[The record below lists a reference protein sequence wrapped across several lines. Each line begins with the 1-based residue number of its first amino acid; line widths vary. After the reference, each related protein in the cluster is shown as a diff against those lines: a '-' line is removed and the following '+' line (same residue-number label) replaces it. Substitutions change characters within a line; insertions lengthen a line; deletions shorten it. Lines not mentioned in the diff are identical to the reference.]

1 MDSLLLSIC
10 TKEKIIEVIFLKQ
23 LKNSYVLNTRCFLL
37 AFCFSALSFVS
48 QNDPQAQ
55 NSFINQETQQTI
67 DQWDIKYPSLEF
79 HSSFKPYISSTLQN
93 FSDTSIHYA
102 HYAIKNFFLSK
113 TFNEGPTKRNQYSF
127 QVLPL
132 IDLQGGYDVLT
143 SKLLLETIGGVHTK
157 LNINNDFTFALTAI
171 GGKVSYPNFID
182 TTIQTTGL
190 IPGLGRAFKNSDG
203 SYGFSNVTGYVSYS
217 PNKIFNFQAGK
228 DKHFIGD
235 GYRSLLLSDFSNSNP
250 YVGINANIWRIQY
263 NVWYSWMKDF
273 SRYDGSQK
281 SLQNK
286 YGTFHYLSFNAFKE
300 LNISF
305 FENVV
310 WQGTDTNRVRTF
322 DVNYLN
328 PIVFY
333 RPQEYSVGS
342 PDNSMM
348 GLNFSA
354 KLFGSLKIYA
364 QAVADEFYLKEI
376 RARKGWWANKQGW
389 QFGAKYINAFKIKG
403 LTMQV
408 EYNQV
413 RPYTYSHGS
422 VQQNY
427 ANYGQPLA
435 HPFGANFKEYLGFLS
450 YRANRWMISFQGL
463 SATIGMDTLNSNL
476 GQNIFLSYTTRPYEY
491 GHKTTQGNKRKLMQS
506 DIKFTY
512 YLIPQMN
519 LRLEVGYIQRSMKD
533 DLGYVLQSPYVYLGI
548 KTSIHQFYRDY

>member
-1 MDSLLLSIC
+1 MQSFCLSL
-10 TKEKIIEVIFLKQ
+10 
-23 LKNSYVLNTRCFLL
+23 CFFYT
-37 AFCFSALSFVS
+37 ATTFA
-48 QNDPQAQ
+48 QNDPEAQ
-55 NSFINQETQQTI
+55 NLFINSETQYSI
-67 DQWDIKYPSLEF
+67 DQWNIKTPELEF
-79 HSSFKPYISSTLQN
+79 HSSFKPYLSSSIRT
-93 FSDTSIHYA
+93 FSDSSIHFS
-102 HYAIKNFFLSK
+102 HHPIKNYFLSK
-113 TFNEGPTKRNQYSF
+113 TFNEGPDKHNQYGL
-127 QVLPL
+127 QVLPI
-132 IDLQGGYDVLT
+132 IDLQLGYDMLY
-143 SKLLLETIGGVHTK
+143 SKVVTETFGGVHTK

-171 GGKVSYPNFID
+171 GGRVTYPGFID

-190 IPGLGRAFKNSDG
+190 IPGLGRGFKNRDG
-203 SYGFSNVTGYVSYS
+203 SYSFSNLSGYLSYS
-217 PNKIFNFQAGK
+217 PNKTFNFQLGK

-235 GYRSLLLSDFSNSNP
+235 GYRSLLLSDFSNNNP
-250 YVGINANIWRIQY
+250 YFGFNANIWRIQY
-263 NVWYSWMKDF
+263 NVWYSWMQDF

-286 YGTFHYLSFNAFKE
+286 YGTFHYLSFNALKE
-300 LNISF
+300 FNISF

-348 GLNFSA
+348 GLNASA
-354 KLFGSLKIYA
+354 KLFGNLKLYA
-364 QAVADEFYLKEI
+364 QAVADEFFLKEI
-376 RARKGWWANKQGW
+376 KSRRGWWANKQGW
-389 QFGAKYINAFKIKG
+389 QFGMKYINAFKVKG
-403 LTMQV
+403 LTLQI

-427 ANYGQPLA
+427 ANYGQALA

-450 YRANRWMISFQGL
+450 YRANRWMLSFQGL
-463 SATIGMDTLNSNL
+463 TAEIGMDSLGVNL
-476 GQNIFLSYTTRPYEY
+476 GQNIFTSYTTRPREY
-491 GHKTTQGNKRKLMQS
+491 GHKTTQGNKRNLMQS

-512 YLIPQMN
+512 YLVPQMN
-519 LRLEVGYIQRSMKD
+519 LRLEVGYIQRSISD
-533 DLGYVLQSPYVYLGI
+533 DRFYRLQSPYIYVGI

>member
-1 MDSLLLSIC
+1 MYLLLPIHAQ
-10 TKEKIIEVIFLKQ
+10 TE
-23 LKNSYVLNTRCFLL
+23 
-37 AFCFSALSFVS
+37 
-48 QNDPQAQ
+48 PQAQ
-55 NSFINQETQQTI
+55 NSFINPETQQSI
-67 DQWDIKYPSLEF
+67 DYWNIKTPDFEF
-79 HSSFKPYISSTLQN
+79 HSSFKPYLFSTLQN
-93 FSDTSIHYA
+93 FSDTSVKFSH
-102 HYAIKNFFLSK
+102 HPIKNFFLSK
-113 TFNEGPTKRNQYSF
+113 TFNEGPNKRNQYNI
-127 QVLPL
+127 QVLPI
-132 IDLQGGYDVLT
+132 IDLQAGYDIL
-143 SKLLLETIGGVHTK
+143 SSGILSETIGGAHAK

-171 GGKVSYPNFID
+171 GGRVSYPGFID
-182 TTIQTTGL
+182 TTIQTTAL

-203 SYGFSNVTGYVSYS
+203 SYNFSNVTGYVSYS
-217 PNKIFNFQAGK
+217 PNKIFNVQLGN

-250 YVGINANIWRIQY
+250 YFGINTNIWRIQY

-286 YGTFHYLSFNAFKE
+286 FGTFHYLSINILKE

-305 FENVV
+305 FENIV

-342 PDNSMM
+342 ADNSMM
-348 GLNFSA
+348 GLNISGKMFGCL
-354 KLFGSLKIYA
+354 KLYA
-364 QAVADEFYLKEI
+364 QAVADEFFLKEI
-376 RARKGWWANKQGW
+376 RAKKGWWANKQGW
-389 QFGAKYINAFKIKG
+389 QFGAKYINALKVKG
-403 LTMQV
+403 LTLQV
-408 EYNQV
+408 EYNEV

-427 ANYGQPLA
+427 ANYGQALA
-435 HPFGANFKEYLGFLS
+435 HPFGANFKEYLGFVS
-450 YRANRWMISFQGL
+450 YRAQRWMLSFQGL
-463 SATIGMDTLNSNL
+463 SAVIGMDPYGINL

-506 DIKFTY
+506 DIKLTY

-519 LRLEVGYIQRSMKD
+519 LRAELGYIQRSIKD
-533 DLGYVLQSPYVYLGI
+533 QAGYDLQSPYIYFGI
-548 KTSIHQFYRDY
+548 KSSIHNFYRDF

>member
-1 MDSLLLSIC
+1 
-10 TKEKIIEVIFLKQ
+10 
-23 LKNSYVLNTRCFLL
+23 LKNQSFKYVSAHLL
-37 AFCFSALSFVS
+37 CIVFILCTFTKSIYS
-48 QNDPQAQ
+48 QDYQAQ
-55 NSFINQETQQTI
+55 TIFINQENQYNI
-67 DQWDIKYPSLEF
+67 DFFDTKNPSYEF
-79 HSSFKPYISSTLQN
+79 HSSFKPYLSSTLIG
-93 FSDTSIHYA
+93 FSDTSIKYLHYPL
-102 HYAIKNFFLSK
+102 KNYFLSK
-113 TFNEGPTKRNQYSF
+113 TFNEGPNKHNQYNI
-127 QVLPL
+127 QTLPI
-132 IDLQGGYDVLT
+132 IDAQAGYDMLT
-143 SKLLLETIGGVHTK
+143 SKMVSETFGGAHAK

-171 GGKVSYPNFID
+171 GGRVSYPNFID
-182 TTIQTTGL
+182 TTVKNTGL
-190 IPGLGRAFKNSDG
+190 IPGLGRAFKNNDG
-203 SYGFSNVTGYVSYS
+203 SYNFSNLTGYISYS
-217 PNKIFNFQAGK
+217 PNEIFNIQLGK

-250 YVGINANIWRIQY
+250 YFGINANIWRIQY
-263 NVWYSWMKDF
+263 NVWYSWMHDF

-348 GLNFSA
+348 GLNISG
-354 KLFGSLKIYA
+354 KLFHSLKLYA

-376 RARKGWWANKQGW
+376 RAHKGWWANKQGW
-389 QFGAKYINAFKIKG
+389 QFGAKYINAFKVKG
-403 LTMQV
+403 LTIQA
-408 EYNQV
+408 EYNEV

-427 ANYGQPLA
+427 SNYGQALA
-435 HPFGANFKEYLGFLS
+435 HPFGANFKEYLGFVS
-450 YRANRWMISFQGL
+450 YRANRWMLSFQGV
-463 SATIGMDTLNSNL
+463 SAIIGMDTMGSNM

-491 GHKTTQGNKRKLMQS
+491 GHKTTQGDKLKFMQS

-519 LRLEVGYIQRSMKD
+519 LRLELGYIQRSIKD
-533 DLGYVLQSPYVYLGI
+533 DRGYELQSPYIYLGV
-548 KTSIHQFYRDY
+548 KTSIHNFYRDY